1 MKKTRKSN
9 ESKAEILNYH
19 GVRFSQKRIEEF
31 CRRWKIK
38 ELSLFGSVLRGD
50 FHPKSD
56 VDVLVRFEP
65 DVRWYSD
72 HLLEM
77 KEELESLFKR
87 SVDLVEKRL
96 VEESPNYIRR
106 KHILENM
113 ESIYVA

>member
-1 MKKTRKSN
+1 MKRTRKSN
-9 ESKAEILNYH
+9 ESKAQILNYH
-19 GVRFSQKRIEEF
+19 AFRISRKRIEEI

-38 ELSLFGSVLRGD
+38 ELSLFGSVLRED

-56 VDVLVRFEP
+56 VDVLVSFEP
-65 DVRWYSD
+65 NARWNSD
-72 HLLEM
+72 QLLEM
-77 KEELESLFKR
+77 KEEFESLFKR
-87 SVDLVEKRL
+87 SVDVVEKRL

>member
-1 MKKTRKSN
+1 MKRTRKSN
-9 ESKAEILNYH
+9 ESKAKILNYH
-19 GVRFSQKRIEEF
+19 GVRISRKRIEEF
-31 CRRWKIK
+31 CHRWKIR
-38 ELSLFGSVLRGD
+38 ELSLFGSLLRED

-65 DVRWYSD
+65 NVRWNSD
-72 HLLEM
+72 QMLEM
-77 KEELESLFKR
+77 KDELESLFKR
-87 SVDLVEKRL
+87 SVDLVEKHL

>member
-1 MKKTRKSN
+1 MKRARKSK
-9 ESKAEILNYH
+9 ESKTQVLNYH
-19 GVRFSQKRIEEF
+19 AFRISRKRIEEI

-38 ELSLFGSVLRGD
+38 ELSLFGSVLRED

-56 VDVLVRFEP
+56 VDVLVSFEP
-65 DVRWYSD
+65 NVRWNSD
-72 HLLEM
+72 QMLEM
-77 KEELESLFKR
+77 KEEFESLFER

>member
-1 MKKTRKSN
+1 MKRTRKSN
-9 ESKAEILNYH
+9 ESKTQFLNGH
-19 GVRFSQKRIEEF
+19 AFRISRKRIEEI
-31 CRRWKIK
+31 CRRWKIR
-38 ELSLFGSVLRGD
+38 ELSLFGSVLRED

-56 VDVLVRFEP
+56 VDILVSFEANT
-65 DVRWYSD
+65 RWNSD
-72 HLLEM
+72 QMLEM
-77 KEELESLFKR
+77 KEEFESLFER